1 MMKSW
6 SNTLFPL
13 TILLVLA
20 GLTFWLRH
28 ASRVDE
34 PEHDRRL
41 RHGPEYIITDGVLT
55 KIDETGN
62 LRYILKAIDIRHFP
76 NDSITYLK
84 EPRLIYMPPTKPIIT
99 TRAKRGQVSPGGER
113 VDLYDDVQITRAAT
127 PDRPMMT
134 ASMSQLTVFPDEER
148 GFTKSPVLITE
159 GKSWLKGI
167 GMQVNYVLQTYTL
180 ESNAVGSIESRH
192 GRR

>member
-34 PEHDRRL
+34 PDHDRRL
-41 RHGPEYIITDGVLT
+41 HHGPEYIITDGVLT